1 MVSPIATISGINV
14 AGAIQPVTGV
24 GGASGGAFQDVLAN
38 AIQKV
43 ESTGNEASA
52 SIERFLGGEG
62 EELHTTVLAT
72 QRAEMAFDMFQQVR
86 NKVVGAYQEIMKMQ
100 I

>member
-1 MVSPIATISGINV
+1 MPLPISAISGINV
-14 AGAIQPVTGV
+14 TDAIRPVSGP
-24 GGASGGAFQDVLAN
+24 GGASGGAFQDVLN
-38 AIQKV
+38 SAIQKV
-43 ESTGNEASA
+43 EATGNDASA

-72 QRAEMAFDMFQQVR
+72 QRADLAFEMFQQVR

>member
-1 MVSPIATISGINV
+1 MSLPIGAISGINI
-14 AGAIQPVTGV
+14 ADAIKPIAGV
-24 GGASGGAFQDVLAN
+24 GGASGGAFQDVLTS

-43 ESTGNEASA
+43 ESTGSDASA

>member
-1 MVSPIATISGINV
+1 MPLPV
-14 AGAIQPVTGV
+14 AVIPAVPLAEAIRPVAAA
-24 GGASGGAFQDVLAN
+24 GGASASAFQDALTS

-43 ESTGNEASA
+43 EATGNDASA
-52 SIERFLGGEG
+52 SVQRFLGGEG

-72 QRAEMAFDMFQQVR
+72 QRAELAFDMFQQVR

>member
-1 MVSPIATISGINV
+1 MSLPIAAISGINV
-14 AGAIQPVTGV
+14 ASAIQPVTSAGS
-24 GGASGGAFQDVLAN
+24 ASGGAFQDVLAS

>member
-1 MVSPIATISGINV
+1 MSLPISSISGINI
-14 AGAIQPVTGV
+14 ADSIRPISGAV
-24 GGASGGAFQDVLAN
+24 GASGGAFQDVLTS

-43 ESTGNEASA
+43 QGTSNDAAASV
-52 SIERFLGGEG
+52 ERFLGGEG
-62 EELHTTVLAT
+62 EDLHTTVLAT

-86 NKVVGAYQEIMKMQ
+86 NKMVGAYQEIMKMQ

>member
-1 MVSPIATISGINV
+1 MADAIRPVIA
-14 AGAIQPVTGV
+14 A
-24 GGASGGAFQDVLAN
+24 GGAAGGAFQDVLTS

-43 ESTGNEASA
+43 ESTGNDASA
-52 SIERFLGGEG
+52 SIQRFLGGEG
-62 EELHTTVLAT
+62 EDLHTTVLAT
-72 QRAEMAFDMFQQVR
+72 QRAELSFEMFQQVR

>member
-1 MVSPIATISGINV
+1 MSLPIAAISGIDFGN
-14 AGAIQPVTGV
+14 AIQPVTGA
-24 GGASGGAFQDVLAN
+24 GGSSGGAFQDVLTN

-72 QRAEMAFDMFQQVR
+72 QRAELAFDMFQQVR

-100 I
+100 V

>member
-1 MVSPIATISGINV
+1 MSVPISAISGISITD
-14 AGAIQPVTGV
+14 AIRPISGAA
-24 GGASGGAFQDVLAN
+24 GASGGAFQDVLAS

-62 EELHTTVLAT
+62 EDLHTTVLAT
-72 QRAEMAFDMFQQVR
+72 QRADLSFDMFQQVR

-100 I
+100 L